1 MEILK
6 NRKRMLWCFFAICL
20 AASFV
25 MILIS
30 IFRGTYYTF
39 HSDDATAVL
48 LAREQIETGQLIPE
62 TWTYAYEYWVLSLN
76 LLVIPFLLFIE
87 NWLLCRE
94 LAVIVQ
100 TILLIWALYTMLK
113 QLVKK
118 HWALLGCIMV
128 LAPLSRLQ
136 MEHFY
141 FQATYATT
149 IAWSFFWYYL
159 PSVSSGQK
167 AKKL

>member
-118 HWALLGCIMV
+118 HWALLDALWFWRPCRGFKWNISIFRQPM
-128 LAPLSRLQ
+128 LQRLPGV
-136 MEHFY
+136 
-141 FQATYATT
+141 
-149 IAWSFFWYYL
+149 FFWYYL